1 MKPLRNLL
9 MAAVVAA
16 LAAPVALGDEDKP
29 PPGAMALSMLLTKL
43 EQQGYQPIVEVSLED
58 EHWEIEA
65 YKTGEKRELEVNPN
79 TGEVLSD
86 EPAD

>member
-1 MKPLRNLL
+1 MYPTRNLL
-9 MAAVVAA
+9 MASLLAVLAAPAA
-16 LAAPVALGDEDKP
+16 LADEHKP

-43 EQQGYQPIVEVSLED
+43 EQQGYQPIIEATLVD

-65 YKTGEKRELEVNPN
+65 YKTGEKRELEVDPN

-86 EPAD
+86 EAAD